1 VELLFYGSF
10 GFVEMIISSTML
22 SFHLLCRLY
31 TEAPIGSDFGAIY
44 GERRNNRGSR
54 LCAWR
59 WKFVY
64 RISSQG
70 MGGSLAIGYSLKLKR
85 S

>member
-10 GFVEMIISSTML
+10 GFVEMIIPSTML

-54 LCAWR
+54 LCA
-59 WKFVY
+59 
-64 RISSQG
+64 
-70 MGGSLAIGYSLKLKR
+70 
-85 S
+85 